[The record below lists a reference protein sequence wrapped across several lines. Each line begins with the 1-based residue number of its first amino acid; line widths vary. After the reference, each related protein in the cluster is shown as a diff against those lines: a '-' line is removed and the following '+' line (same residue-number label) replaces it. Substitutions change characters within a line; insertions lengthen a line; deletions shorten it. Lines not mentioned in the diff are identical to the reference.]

1 MMARSKP
8 APHERPLFDDTDADA
23 RKALVRVY
31 QKMSAASKATR
42 VGELGHMTR
51 QLFEAGYK
59 YRHPEAT
66 PDDLIDAWLRH
77 TLDPD
82 SFEKARSYRHELA
95 RRRVERSAES
105 SSSAGADED
114 SLCAGRIAGE
124 HGPGSAEINQ

>member
-1 MMARSKP
+1 MMVRSKP

-31 QKMSAASKATR
+31 QKMSAERKATR
-42 VGELGHMTR
+42 VGELRYMTKR
-51 QLFEAGYK
+51 LFEAGYK
-59 YRHPEAT
+59 DRHPEAT

-105 SSSAGADED
+105 SSSAGANED
-114 SLCAGRIAGE
+114 SLRSRGIAGQL
-124 HGPGSAEINQ
+124 GPRSPEINQ